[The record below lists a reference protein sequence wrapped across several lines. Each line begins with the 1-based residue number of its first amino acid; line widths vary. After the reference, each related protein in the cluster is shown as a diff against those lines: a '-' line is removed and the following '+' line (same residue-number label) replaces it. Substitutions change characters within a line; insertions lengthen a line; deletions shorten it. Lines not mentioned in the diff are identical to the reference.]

1 MLEMSENL
9 TIIMPTYNGMLFL
22 PNAVE
27 SLLQQ
32 TYKDFHLIIID
43 DGSTDDSWK
52 YLASITD
59 PRVEVQRQTNKGLT
73 ETINR
78 AAANAKSE
86 FIAFLDQDD
95 IALPSRLQEQ
105 MDFLANHPN
114 YACVLCL
121 VSKVTASGREFGYYK
136 LGNSEPIVD
145 YQPKMGCIVRST
157 MCLRRQAFLQIGG
170 YDLLAYPVDDYEFL
184 LRLWENFK
192 IAIINKPLVQYR
204 VHSSSLT
211 FKVFQEVQVKTR
223 YVETMSQFRKIGK
236 PEISFSEFTRTL
248 DQTNFVIKLIRQFQT
263 HGMLLFRRA
272 GILLGDGQVI
282 TGIFTLTGAFLL
294 YPKFVSERLLARRIS
309 SNLHH

>member
-1 MLEMSENL
+1 MSENL
-9 TIIMPTYNGMLFL
+9 TVIMPVYNGMPFL

-32 TYKDFHLIIID
+32 TYKNFRLIIID
-43 DGSTDDSWK
+43 DGSTDGSWK
-52 YLASITD
+52 YLTSLTD
-59 PRVEVQRQTNKGLT
+59 LRIEIQRQTNNGLT
-73 ETINR
+73 ETLNR

-105 MDFLANHPN
+105 MNFLANN
-114 YACVLCL
+114 SDYACVLCL

-136 LGNSEPIVD
+136 LGNSDPIVD
-145 YQPKMGCIVRST
+145 YQPQMGCIVRST
-157 MCLRRQAFLQIGG
+157 MCLRKQVFLQIGG

-192 IAIINKPLVQYR
+192 TAIINQSLVQYR

-223 YVETMSQFRKIGK
+223 YVEAMSQFRQIGK
-236 PEISFSEFTRTL
+236 PEISFSEFTQTL
-248 DQTNFVIKLIRQFQT
+248 DRTSFVGKLVRQFQA
-263 HGMLLFRRA
+263 HGMLLFRKA
-272 GILLGDGQVI
+272 GIFLGDGKVI

-294 YPKFVSERLLARRIS
+294 YPQFVSVRLLTRRIS
-309 SNLHH
+309 PNLHH